1 MTSAAAINGNKD
13 EHLQAADMAYL
24 SNSKMDEVLANTMQ
38 EVLIA
43 RPDDPVQ
50 FMIDCIKNAPHFA
63 AAGEGAPGTEFAIG
77 AGNAAAAESTD
88 GVGSQQS

>member
-1 MTSAAAINGNKD
+1 MTSAAAISGNKD

-24 SNSKMDEVLANTMQ
+24 SKSKMDEVLANTMQ

-50 FMIDCIKNAPHFA
+50 FMIDCIKNAPQFA
-63 AAGEGAPGTEFAIG
+63 AADGAPGTKAENG
-77 AGNAAAAESTD
+77 QGDAAAAESTD
-88 GVGSQQS
+88 GAGSQQG